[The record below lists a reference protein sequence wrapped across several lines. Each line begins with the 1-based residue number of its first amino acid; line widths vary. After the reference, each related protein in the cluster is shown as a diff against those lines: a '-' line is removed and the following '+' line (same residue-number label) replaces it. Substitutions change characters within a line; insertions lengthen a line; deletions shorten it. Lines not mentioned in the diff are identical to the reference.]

1 MESTVSEFL
10 GINSE
15 VCHWVIVPLF
25 IFLARI
31 CDVSIATIRV
41 MFVLSGR
48 KNLAPFIGFFEA
60 LIWLVAIGQILQNV
74 SNPATYIAYA
84 AGFGMGT
91 YVGMII
97 EEKLALGQVILRII
111 TQRDASRL
119 LVALQEAGFRIT
131 SVDAEGSRGKVNLI
145 FTVCKR
151 KKIPDLKKL
160 IRQYNPNAFYTIENV
175 KFVSDTE
182 ELAASQDKS
191 FSAYGSIKTKRR

>member
-1 MESTVSEFL
+1 MESSVSEFL
-10 GINSE
+10 GISND
-15 VCHWVIVPLF
+15 VFHWVIVPLF

-48 KNLAPFIGFFEA
+48 KSLAPFIGFFEA

-74 SNPATYIAYA
+74 SNPVTYIAYA

-91 YVGMII
+91 FVGMLI

-111 TQRDASRL
+111 TQRDASNL
-119 LVALQEAGFRIT
+119 LVALREAGFRLT
-131 SVDAEGSRGKVNLI
+131 TVDAEGSRGKVSLI
-145 FTVCKR
+145 FTICRR
-151 KKIPDLKKL
+151 KKVPDLKKL

-175 KFVSDTE
+175 KFVSETIDLE
-182 ELAASQDKS
+182 GAQDKD
-191 FSAYGSIKTKRR
+191 FSAYGSLKTKRR